1 MIKPQKLNKGDKVA
15 TISLSTGMAGDQQ
28 FRYRYELGRRR
39 LAELFG
45 LEVIAMPNS
54 LKGSQYLY
62 ENPQAR
68 AEDFMN
74 AFKDPSIKGIF
85 SNIGGDDTLRILPYI
100 DLDVIK
106 ENPSP
111 LKMYKC
117 MLIPLSLLLKPCLV
131 AK

>member
-15 TISLSTGMAGDQQ
+15 TISLSSGMAGDQQ

-39 LAELFG
+39 LVELFG

-68 AEDFMN
+68 AED
-74 AFKDPSIKGIF
+74 
-85 SNIGGDDTLRILPYI
+85 L
-100 DLDVIK
+100 
-106 ENPSP
+106 
-111 LKMYKC
+111 
-117 MLIPLSLLLKPCLV
+117 
-131 AK
+131 